1 MKDFKIQGT
10 ISNERNRLS
19 FTSLNKQIDS
29 AIDKGFPESE
39 IVDAVINAVSPQ
51 LHLRSY
57 LEGMKNL
64 KLQELRQILRSHYCE
79 KSATEAYQ
87 ELTNIVQEPNE
98 TPITF
103 LMRALRTRQQILL
116 VSEEKQ
122 SRIRYDATLIQN
134 VFINAVETGLADEA
148 IRTRMRLYLEMP
160 NISDEV
166 LIREMN
172 VAMTTESER
181 SSKLGTT
188 RRSARQNQT
197 NILSTEVSDKK
208 QQRIQK
214 LRRQAY

>member
-1 MKDFKIQGT
+1 MQQRIPNLNQPSNDTIPPSKHSPSPPGPDKKNMNIVNPLSSFMQAPNFFRLKDFKIQGT

-39 IVDAVINAVSPQ
+39 IVGAVLNTVSPQ

-79 KSATEAYQ
+79 KSSTEAYQ

-98 TPITF
+98 TPINF

-116 VSEEKQ
+116 ASEEKQ
-122 SRIRYDATLIQN
+122 SQIRYDASLI
-134 VFINAVETGLADEA
+134 
-148 IRTRMRLYLEMP
+148 
-160 NISDEV
+160 
-166 LIREMN
+166 
-172 VAMTTESER
+172 
-181 SSKLGTT
+181 
-188 RRSARQNQT
+188 
-197 NILSTEVSDKK
+197 
-208 QQRIQK
+208 
-214 LRRQAY
+214 